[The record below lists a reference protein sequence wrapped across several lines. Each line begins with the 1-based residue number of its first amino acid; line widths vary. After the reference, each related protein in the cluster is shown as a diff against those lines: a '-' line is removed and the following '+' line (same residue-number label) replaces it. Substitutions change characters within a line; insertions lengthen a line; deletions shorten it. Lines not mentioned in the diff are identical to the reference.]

1 MSLVRPIASFG
12 ALIFATS
19 LAFADDSTPPSAPAT
34 APSASASESTSA
46 VPSNAPIVLSPGVS
60 ASAPKPEHMTVPT
73 AEPATHRE
81 WFGYQT
87 LAADIAIVS
96 TAAALLR
103 SLEEKNHLAIFL
115 GASALYLGG
124 GPLIHLANGSPHA
137 LDSLLL
143 RAIALG
149 GGTTL
154 GALLISGFA
163 GCTESTPCKLELV
176 DFAAIGAGLG
186 AMVGAVGDAGW
197 YAWKVTPQTTAYVR
211 PTIGTTFGVTIAY

>member
-1 MSLVRPIASFG
+1 MSLVRPIASLG

-19 LAFADDSTPPSAPAT
+19 LAFADDSTPVSSEAT
-34 APSASASESTSA
+34 APSVSASESSSA

-60 ASAPKPEHMTVPT
+60 TSASKPERMTGPT
-73 AEPATHRE
+73 AEKATQRT

-87 LAADIAIVS
+87 LIADIAIVS

-103 SLEEKNHLAIFL
+103 SLDEKNHLAIFI
-115 GASALYLGG
+115 GASALYLGA
-124 GPLIHLANGSPHA
+124 GPLIHVANGSTQA

-149 GGTTL
+149 AGATA
-154 GALLISGFA
+154 GALLISGLA
-163 GCTESTPCKLELV
+163 GCTETTPCKLELV

-211 PTIGTTFGVTIAY
+211 PTFGATFGLAIAY